1 MEMTESQIKSIVGE
15 VMAKMQLNNSV
26 SGMHGVY
33 ADMNTAIEK
42 AKEAQ
47 KVVRMLSMDQREKII
62 SRIRTKIKEN
72 AETYAELLYQLKNS
86 NVSSNTIAGLERF
99 NSKDFISFFDS
110 SINFGI
116 LLSVNLYFR
125 QSMVDQLSALSEY
138 GIMYLISLS

>member
-62 SRIRTKIKEN
+62 SKIRTKIK
-72 AETYAELLYQLKNS
+72 
-86 NVSSNTIAGLERF
+86 
-99 NSKDFISFFDS
+99 
-110 SINFGI
+110 
-116 LLSVNLYFR
+116 
-125 QSMVDQLSALSEY
+125 
-138 GIMYLISLS
+138 